1 MTIKVAVASLNQ
13 TPLDWDNNEKNI
25 QTAINK
31 AYQEGARLLVLP
43 ELATTGYG
51 CEDGF
56 FMEGLVEESLTML
69 ARLDIPNTMYVVV
82 GTPIDINHR
91 LYNAA
96 AVLCG
101 NDLLGFALKQN
112 LAINGIHYENRWFN
126 AWEAGKVVELNLH
139 DHGFGKV
146 SAGDIV
152 LDAQGV
158 RIGFEICED
167 AWVAS
172 RPGRSLFDRGVD
184 VIVNPSASHFAIGK
198 YATREQ
204 FVKEGSRAFGAA
216 YIYANLNGCESGRA
230 VFDGGNLI
238 ASNGDIIAR
247 GERLHYKDVSMTF
260 ANIDTNENRIT
271 QMNNSQRANIEEMN
285 KNVLKGHMSIES
297 HEDKYLPTS
306 KFNDSFYKNP
316 VNTWQQSEYLEH
328 EEATRAVALG
338 LHHWLMKTHTNGFV
352 LSLSGGADSG
362 LVASAIHYMA
372 LYALEEMKTQEYLH
386 EESYF
391 TNFVEKFV
399 AKEFISKVLNDEMP
413 ILDAAQQMV
422 NNILTCVYQGSDNSG
437 DVTLTA
443 AREVAECIGAKFHN
457 WSISELVKNYTDLV
471 NATSDRDMDWENDD
485 IPLQNIQARVR
496 APGVWMIANRDN
508 KLLLT
513 TGNLS
518 ESAVGYMTMDGD
530 TAGVLAPIS
539 GISKTRILELL
550 RWMEEEGSQL
560 EHKETIPALS
570 FINNQRPTAELR
582 PEEQADEDD
591 LMPFPVMDSIRRQAF
606 MLRRRPRRILEQLK
620 QDFNFPEEKLIE
632 FIQKFYTLF
641 SRNQWKRD
649 RAAPSFHIEM
659 DSLDPKTYSRYPLL
673 NGGWKR
679 ELQELNIKF

>member
-13 TPLDWDNNEKNI
+13 TPLDWDNNQKNI
-25 QTAINK
+25 QSAINQAK
-31 AYQEGARLLVLP
+31 KEKARLLVLP

-56 FMEGLVEESLTML
+56 FMEGLVEESFLML
-69 ARLDIPNTMYVVV
+69 KDLDIPSNMYVVI
-82 GTPIDINHR
+82 GTPVEVNHR
-91 LYNAA
+91 IYNGAA
-96 AVLCG
+96 ILSGGELVG
-101 NDLLGFALKQN
+101 IALKQN

-126 AWEAGKVVELNLH
+126 AWTAGAVIDLDLSAFN
-139 DHGFGKV
+139 FGNV
-146 SAGDIV
+146 PVGDIV
-152 LDAQGV
+152 IDSYGV

-172 RPGRSLFDRGVD
+172 RPGRALFDRGVD
-184 VIVNPSASHFAIGK
+184 IIVNPSASHFAIGK
-198 YATREQ
+198 YETREQ

-230 VFDGGNLI
+230 IFDGGNLI
-238 ASNGDIIAR
+238 ASNGEIISR

-260 ANIDTNENRIT
+260 ANIDIKENRIT
-271 QMNNSQRANIEEMN
+271 QANSSQRANIENIN
-285 KNVLKGHMSIES
+285 KNVVYVKTRIDAVK
-297 HEDKYLPTS
+297 DKYVPSSVMNPKFYTSPT
-306 KFNDSFYKNP
+306 
-316 VNTWQQSEYLEH
+316 TGWQIKSQFVEH

-362 LVASAIHYMA
+362 LVASAIYYMCA
-372 LYALEEMKTQEYLH
+372 YSLEEMKSIPLMYN
-386 EESYF
+386 ESF
-391 TNFVEKFV
+391 FENFILKFLSRESCQKFLKNEMTITDTS
-399 AKEFISKVLNDEMP
+399 KE
-413 ILDAAQQMV
+413 MV

-443 AREVAECIGAKFHN
+443 AREVANGIGAKFHN
-457 WSISELVKNYTDLV
+457 WSISELVQNYTDLV
-471 NATSDRDMDWENDD
+471 NNTSDRDMNWAEDD

-539 GISKTRILELL
+539 GISKTRILDIL
-550 RWMEEEGSQL
+550 RWMEGEGSYIVL
-560 EHKETIPALS
+560 PERISALS

-591 LMPFPVMDSIRRQAF
+591 LMPFPIMDSIRRQAF
-606 MLRRRPRRILEQLK
+606 MLRRRPRRIMEQLK
-620 QDFNFPEEKLIE
+620 HDYDLSDEVLIQY
-632 FIQKFYTLF
+632 ITKFYTLF

-649 RAAPSFHIEM
+649 RSAPSFHIEM

-679 ELQELNIKF
+679 ELKELHK

>member
-13 TPLDWDNNEKNI
+13 TPLDWDNNQANI
-25 QTAINK
+25 QAAINK
-31 AYQEGARLLVLP
+31 ANAEGSRLLVLP

-56 FMEGLVEESLTML
+56 FMEGLVEESFSML
-69 ARLDIPNTMYVVV
+69 KHLHIPNHMYVVV
-82 GTPIDINHR
+82 GTPVEVNHR
-91 LYNAA
+91 LYNGAA
-96 AVLCG
+96 ILQG
-101 NDLLGFALKQN
+101 SNLIGIALKQN

-126 AWEAGKVVELNLH
+126 AWTAGSSINLNLSH
-139 DHGFGKV
+139 FSFGTV
-146 SAGDIV
+146 PVGDIV
-152 LDAQGV
+152 IDSNGL
-158 RIGFEICED
+158 RLGFEICED

-198 YATREQ
+198 YETREQ

-230 VFDGGNLI
+230 IFDGGNLI
-238 ASNGDIIAR
+238 ASNGEIIAR

-260 ANIDTNENRIT
+260 ANIDVKENRIS
-271 QMNNSQRANIEEMN
+271 QKNSSQRANIEVMN
-285 KNVLKGHMSIES
+285 KNVVECHASL
-297 HEDKYLPTS
+297 EDPDNKYLPTS
-306 KFNDSFYKNP
+306 KDTGFYSN
-316 VNTWQQSEYLEH
+316 NLNAWQVSRHLEH

-338 LHHWLMKTHTNGFV
+338 LHHWLMKTYTNGFV

-362 LVASAIHYMA
+362 LVASAISYMTK
-372 LYALEEMKTQEYLH
+372 YALIEAKHDNSTLDRFVIDFINRFLSAKTFNDFKERTVDIDTASKEMTG
-386 EESYF
+386 
-391 TNFVEKFV
+391 
-399 AKEFISKVLNDEMP
+399 
-413 ILDAAQQMV
+413 
-422 NNILTCVYQGSDNSG
+422 NILTCVYQGSDNSG

-443 AREVAECIGAKFHN
+443 AREVAEGIGAKFHN
-457 WSISELVKNYTDLV
+457 WSISELVKNYTELV
-471 NATSDRDMDWENDD
+471 NNTSERDMTWEDDD

-539 GISKTRILELL
+539 GISKTRILDLL
-550 RWMEEEGSQL
+550 RWMEGDGSCMGL
-560 EHKETIPALS
+560 HERIPELS

-591 LMPFPVMDSIRRQAF
+591 LMPFPIMDSIRQQAF
-606 MLRRRPRRILEQLK
+606 MLRRRPRRILEELR
-620 QDFNFPEEKLIE
+620 QDFNFEDEKLIE
-632 FIQKFYTLF
+632 FINKFYTLF

-649 RAAPSFHIEM
+649 RSAPSFHIEM

-679 ELQELNIKF
+679 ELEELNK

>member
-13 TPLDWDNNEKNI
+13 TPLDWDNNQANI

-31 AYQEGARLLVLP
+31 AEKEGSRLLVLP

-56 FMEGLVEESLTML
+56 FMEGLVEESML
-69 ARLDIPNTMYVVV
+69 MLKDLHIPKNMYVVV
-82 GTPIDINHR
+82 GTPVEVNHR
-91 LYNAA
+91 LYNGAA
-96 AVLCG
+96 ILCG
-101 NDLLGFALKQN
+101 RKIIGIALKQN

-126 AWEAGKVVELNLH
+126 AWKAGAVVDLDLSQFN
-139 DHGFGKV
+139 FGQV
-146 SAGDIV
+146 PVGDII
-152 LDAQGV
+152 LESNGI

-172 RPGRSLFDRGVD
+172 RPGRSLFDRAVD

-198 YATREQ
+198 YETREQ

-216 YIYANLNGCESGRA
+216 YLYANLNGCESGRA
-230 VFDGGNLI
+230 IFDGGNLI
-238 ASNGDIIAR
+238 ASNGEIIAR

-260 ANIDTNENRIT
+260 ANIDVNENRIT
-271 QMNNSQRANIEEMN
+271 QMNSSQRANIEDMN
-285 KNVLKGHMSIES
+285 KNVVYGKQSIES
-297 HEDKYLPTS
+297 KKNKYLPTS
-306 KFNDSFYKNP
+306 VMNPDFYQ
-316 VNTWQQSEYLEH
+316 NTTTAWQFKSDFVEH

-362 LVASAIHYMA
+362 LVASAIYYMCV
-372 LYALEEMKTQEYLH
+372 YSLEEMKSMSLMNN
-386 EESYF
+386 ESFF
-391 TNFVEKFV
+391 TNFITKFLSKESTEEFLKDDTTTLDT
-399 AKEFISKVLNDEMP
+399 AKE
-413 ILDAAQQMV
+413 MV

-443 AREVAECIGAKFHN
+443 AREVANGIGAKFHN

-471 NATSDRDMDWENDD
+471 NNTSERDMNWEDDD

-539 GISKTRILELL
+539 GISKTRILEILN
-550 RWMEEEGSQL
+550 WMENTGTYVSEIHEL
-560 EHKETIPALS
+560 PELS

-606 MLRRRPRRILEQLK
+606 MLRRRPRRILEQLRN
-620 QDFNFPEEKLIE
+620 DFDFEDEKLME
-632 FIQKFYTLF
+632 FINKFYTLF

-649 RAAPSFHIEM
+649 RSAPSFHIEM

-673 NGGWKR
+673 NGGWRR
-679 ELQELNIKF
+679 ELEELNQ